1 MPGNKLNS
9 TTQLKFIQSFHAFQH
24 SMIRGLFCLNS
35 TKILCKFQFD
45 RVVYHL
51 MNKRSL
57 GNAYIL
63 YKWKN
68 LIDKIIL
75 CTSQFDRVVDHL
87 MNKRI
92 AQRWHFCKWFEFYQ
106 HLLVI
111 FCIYYHF
118 NKCNVTCLKKELWTT
133 QN

>member
-1 MPGNKLNS
+1 
-9 TTQLKFIQSFHAFQH
+9 
-24 SMIRGLFCLNS
+24 
-35 TKILCKFQFD
+35 
-45 RVVYHL
+45 

-75 CTSQFDRVVDHL
+75 CTSQFDRVVYHL

-92 AQRWHFCKWFEFYQ
+92 AQKWHFCKWFEFY
-106 HLLVI
+106 
-111 FCIYYHF
+111 
-118 NKCNVTCLKKELWTT
+118 
-133 QN
+133 

>member
-1 MPGNKLNS
+1 
-9 TTQLKFIQSFHAFQH
+9 
-24 SMIRGLFCLNS
+24 
-35 TKILCKFQFD
+35 
-45 RVVYHL
+45 
-51 MNKRSL
+51 
-57 GNAYIL
+57 
-63 YKWKN
+63 
-68 LIDKIIL
+68 
-75 CTSQFDRVVDHL
+75 

-92 AQRWHFCKWFEFYQ
+92 AQKWHFCKWFEFYY